1 MVSCVQFV
9 PAAGF
14 LASIEACCG
23 CGVAGAAAAAVG
35 VAEPAA
41 GVAAPAAAFCCA

>member
-14 LASIEACCG
+14 LARIEACCCG
-23 CGVAGAAAAAVG
+23 CGVVGAVAALV
-35 VAEPAA
+35 
-41 GVAAPAAAFCCA
+41 GVAAPGVAEAPAFCCA